1 MSSDDNAASVEED
14 DGYKY
19 CDDLSILELI
29 MLADVLTEYN
39 FLEHVASDVGLD
51 QLYLPAQGLVTQANL
66 DEISRWTDDNLMQ
79 LKESKTNYTVFTRSR
94 QDFATRLTVNGK
106 FIERQKYVKL
116 LGVWLQPDGG
126 WEKQVKESCKMAY
139 IRMSFLTKLR
149 YAGVGRVDL
158 IHNYKQFVRSSLEY
172 CSVAIHSSLTDEQT
186 RSLEHCQ
193 AVALRIILQSEY
205 ESYEQALLL
214 TGLEKLSARRAA
226 RCLDFSLKCIDH
238 DQNRRFF
245 PRNPNI
251 DNAREVREREE
262 FLVNFARTEQY
273 RKSTIPSCQRLL
285 NSYFNER
292 GSACDAGGAGLGA
305 GQG

>member
-1 MSSDDNAASVEED
+1 MLRKLDRLAP
-14 DGYKY
+14 
-19 CDDLSILELI
+19 LI
-29 MLADVLTEYN
+29 T
-39 FLEHVASDVGLD
+39 D
-51 QLYLPAQGLVTQANL
+51 QLYLPAQGLATQTNL
-66 DEISRWTDDNLMQ
+66 DEISRWTDDNLML

-126 WEKQVKESCKMAY
+126 WEKQVKELCKTAY
-139 IRMSFLTKLR
+139 TRMSFLTKLR
-149 YAGVGRVDL
+149 YAGVKRADL

-172 CSVAIHSSLTDEQT
+172 CSVAIHSSLTEEQNKA
-186 RSLEHCQ
+186 LEHCQ

-214 TGLEKLSARRAA
+214 TDLEKLSARRAA

-238 DQNRRFF
+238 DQNSRFF

-251 DNAREVREREE
+251 DNAMEVRVYSK
-262 FLVNFARTEQY
+262 L
-273 RKSTIPSCQRLL
+273 CQDR
-285 NSYFNER
+285 
-292 GSACDAGGAGLGA
+292 AV
-305 GQG
+305 